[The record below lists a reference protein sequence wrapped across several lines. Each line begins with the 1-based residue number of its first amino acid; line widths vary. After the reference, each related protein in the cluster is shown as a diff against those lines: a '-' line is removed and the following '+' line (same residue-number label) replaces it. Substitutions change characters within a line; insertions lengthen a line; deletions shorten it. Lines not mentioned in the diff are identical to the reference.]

1 MKISVLQEKKLD
13 ELRDIARDMGL
24 GGYSGMRKQDLIY
37 LILEAQAEAAAGN
50 GKQSRPPEQRVKATE
65 PKGHVMETAQ
75 SGAANGD
82 ASDSSRGSDEPDR
95 RRSSR
100 GGGRRSGG
108 RDKRESENNGRA
120 EETSRDQQ
128 GARSETSG
136 RSEGTDRGDRAQDR
150 GQTGDRPRQQEDGDR
165 KTDDASDS
173 ERGGEN
179 RGAEARSGSDDRNA
193 DNRGNRS
200 SEARGGENRGNENR
214 GDSRSGDGRG
224 AENRGN
230 DSRGNENRGSENRG
244 NDTRGNDTRGNDTRG
259 NDSRGDNRGQRNE
272 GRSRGRRG
280 RNKNRNRDN
289 RRNRRGGRDVKPE
302 ERRPRIYEER
312 PDYMA
317 GFDSNRTELE
327 GMIEK
332 TGVLEILPDG
342 YGFMRSAEYNY
353 LPSPDDIY
361 VSPSQIKRFSLRL
374 GDTVVGEVRPPKE
387 GERFF
392 ALIQVK
398 TINGREPSELQER
411 PAFDYLTPLYPEQA
425 IKLETKP
432 TEHSMRVLDLFS
444 PIGKGQRG
452 LIVAQPKT
460 GKTILL
466 QKIAN
471 SITANHPE
479 VYLII
484 LLVDERPEE
493 VTDMARNVQAEVIAS
508 TFDQEPQRHVEV
520 ADIVLEKAK
529 RLVEAGQ
536 DVVILLDS
544 ITRLARAHNAVAPS
558 SGKTLSGGME
568 AGALRGPKRFFG
580 AARNVEE
587 GGSLTI
593 IGTALIDTGSRMDE
607 VIFEE
612 FKGTGNMELVLD
624 RQLADRRIWP
634 AINVV
639 KSGTR
644 REELLI
650 PEARLS
656 RIWILRKL
664 LADMDAIQAM
674 NFLLEKM
681 RGTRDNDEF
690 LVVMNS

>member
-1 MKISVLQEKKLD
+1 MKISVLQEKKIN

-50 GKQSRPPEQRVKATE
+50 GKPARPSEQREKATE
-65 PKGHVMETAQ
+65 PKGRTMETTQ
-75 SGAANGD
+75 SGAVGGD
-82 ASDSSRGSDEPDR
+82 SADARHEPA
-95 RRSSR
+95 
-100 GGGRRSGG
+100 GPSGG
-108 RDKRESENNGRA
+108 KSRRGRGRGPGQRDESREGGNGRTEPVVVEGRVETPEREPREERTAPPSEDRPA
-120 EETSRDQQ
+120 ERPEVRV
-128 GARSETSG
+128 E
-136 RSEGTDRGDRAQDR
+136 GDRTVEAR
-150 GQTGDRPRQQEDGDR
+150 TGGDRPEQ
-165 KTDDASDS
+165 
-173 ERGGEN
+173 RGGEQRDFFRAPEN
-179 RGAEARSGSDDRNA
+179 RGGEQRGP
-193 DNRGNRS
+193 DNRGQEN
-200 SEARGGENRGNENR
+200 RGGERRDFRGNENR
-214 GDSRSGDGRG
+214 GGNRDNRND
-224 AENRGN
+224 NRGN
-230 DSRGNENRGSENRG
+230 RNQDPRNEN
-244 NDTRGNDTRGNDTRG
+244 
-259 NDSRGDNRGQRNE
+259 QRE
-272 GRSRGRRG
+272 GRRG
-280 RNKNRNRDN
+280 RRRNKRNRDN
-289 RRNRRGGRDVKPE
+289 RRNRSGREQMVQE
-302 ERRPRIYEER
+302 ERRPRIFEER
-312 PDYMA
+312 PEFMA
-317 GFDSNRTELE
+317 GFDVSRTDLE
-327 GMIEK
+327 GTIEK

-342 YGFMRSAEYNY
+342 YGFMRSSEYNY

-398 TINGREPSELQER
+398 SINGREPAELQER
-411 PAFDYLTPLYPEQA
+411 PSFDYLTPLYPEQSLR
-425 IKLETKP
+425 LETKN
-432 TEHSMRVLDLFS
+432 TEYSTRVLDLFS

-471 SITANHPE
+471 AITANHPD

-493 VTDMARNVQAEVIAS
+493 VTDMARNVRAEVIAS

-558 SGKTLSGGME
+558 SGKTLSGGIE

-650 PEARLS
+650 PDARLS

-664 LADMDAIQAM
+664 LADMDPIQAM
-674 NFLLEKM
+674 QFLLEKM